1 MAYYK
6 LTEGDAILGTSRLCF
21 LHLKSAFNPW
31 YREKRLISSKSAK
44 KLNSPLGVVLVVLAC
59 VIVLPLLANLI
70 PIIRF
75 TEESIDVQVFPD
87 EIRVRGVYGFKN
99 PFPFSLSQT
108 FSYTPPEGVDLSEAL
123 DIKARKISPEIEPLP
138 FLETLA
144 SRRFKLRFAPRETVT
159 IEIEYRQKTPKH
171 YARYIP
177 ITLTHRNRPL
187 QFGSYA
193 LIPRGV
199 EIVSS
204 SYPLRE
210 NGSGV
215 QFYEGHRFIHTNQ
228 WRFSWRIQGKPG
240 LLTRN
245 ERLPYSADSDPEMN
259 AGPLSSFRV
268 P

>member
-1 MAYYK
+1 M
-6 LTEGDAILGTSRLCF
+6 
-21 LHLKSAFNPW
+21 
-31 YREKRLISSKSAK
+31 ISSKNSGK
-44 KLNSPLGVVLVVLAC
+44 YINSPLGLILVIL
-59 VIVLPLLANLI
+59 VIILLLPMIANLL
-70 PIIRF
+70 PVIRF
-75 TEESIDVQVFPD
+75 SEESIDVQVFPD
-87 EIRVRGVYGFKN
+87 EIRVRGLYSFKN

-108 FSYTPPEGVDLSEAL
+108 FSYTPAEDVDLPEAL
-123 DIKARKISPEIEPLP
+123 EVKARKISPKIEPLP
-138 FLETLA
+138 FTNTMG
-144 SRRFKLRFAPRETVT
+144 SRRFKLRFAAKETVT

-177 ITLTHRNRPL
+177 ITLKHRNRPL

-215 QFYEGHRFIHTNQ
+215 QFYEGHRFIHSSQ
-228 WRFSWRIQGKPG
+228 WRFSWRVQEEPP
-240 LLTRN
+240 LLTHN
-245 ERLPYSADSDPEMN
+245 EDADELSHDGSDPGEEVYPD
-259 AGPLSSFRV
+259 PLASFRV

>member
-1 MAYYK
+1 M
-6 LTEGDAILGTSRLCF
+6 I
-21 LHLKSAFNPW
+21 
-31 YREKRLISSKSAK
+31 SAK
-44 KLNSPLGVVLVVLAC
+44 YLNSPLGVVLVVLIC
-59 VIVLPLLANLI
+59 IIVLPMIANLL

-75 TEESIDVQVFPD
+75 AEESIDVQVFPD
-87 EIRVRGVYGFKN
+87 EIRVRGLYAFKN

-108 FSYTPPEGVDLSEAL
+108 FSYTPAEDVDLPEAL
-123 DIKARKISPEIEPLP
+123 DIKARKISPEVEPLP
-138 FLETLA
+138 FTDTLG
-144 SRRFKLRFAPRETVT
+144 SRRFQLRFAAKETVT

-177 ITLTHRNRPL
+177 ITLSHRNRPL

-193 LIPRGV
+193 LIPQGV

-215 QFYEGHRFIHTNQ
+215 QFYESHRFIHTSQ
-228 WRFSWRIQGKPG
+228 WRFSWRAREESS

-245 ERLPYSADSDPEMN
+245 EALDEHSRKGADPGEAAYS
-259 AGPLSSFRV
+259 GPLTSLRV